1 MKDPTST
8 RDVGPRVGT
17 PLWLYFASTTVAGCV
32 LLVVSLIWLGADR
45 LQVFATEPLV
55 WVLLCMVI
63 IGELRPI
70 AAQRPTGGNAP
81 TSLPFSFALVIYHGL
96 PIAGLGPGRGL
107 PPGRGHARTG
117 AAPHRV
123 QHRPVHAELRGR
135 GRCHPTGL
143 PPPPPSSPWV
153 PQGSGLVMVVL
164 AAGAYFV
171 TNLLLV
177 ECAVAMH
184 ERIPLHRVL
193 MKDLGYRLFVAG
205 VLLSLAPLVV
215 IAMAHSIWLV
225 PLFFFPLAALYS
237 SASLSVKREYQANH
251 DELTGLANRKL
262 LILRTQEALSE
273 AQERRQCVG
282 LLLLDLDRF
291 KEVNDTLGHPTGDR
305 LLQTVAYRLT
315 HSVRP
320 GDLVARL
327 GGDEFAVLL
336 PQVRDAASAREVA
349 ARLRVALAEPLRLD
363 GMDFDLEASI
373 GIALYPDHAPD
384 FELLMQRADVA
395 MYVAK
400 EQRTGVELYAPH
412 KDRNS
417 AARLSL
423 FGELRRALIEN
434 ELEMFYQPIVALADE
449 RVVALEALVRWR
461 HRRRG
466 ILPPEE
472 FVPMVEQSY
481 LMRSFTHEVIEQTC
495 AQAARWW
502 SEGITLPVAIN
513 LSARELLDPTLPE
526 SIESGLR
533 RYRLQPKALRLEISE
548 RALVSDAEAIIP
560 AIMSLAELGV
570 TVALD
575 DFGTGYFTLARLN
588 GLPVGE
594 VKVDGSFVRHVIDD
608 SDSKVVVE
616 AAVDLMNTLGL
627 RAIAEGVE
635 NAEQVEAVRALGCYA
650 AQGRYFTPPLD
661 AGAVTGWL
669 LEHGDLAISP
679 SASSTG
685 TSWPHSGI
693 RPPTTPQQP

>member
-96 PIAGLGPGRGL
+96 PIAGLVQAVGSLLAGVTRGQE
-107 PPGRGHARTG
+107 
-117 AAPHRV
+117 PHRIAFNIAQYTLSFGV
-123 QHRPVHAELRGR
+123 ADAVIQLAYPRTPLV
-135 GRCHPTGL
+135 
-143 PPPPPSSPWV
+143 PWV

-327 GGDEFAVLL
+327 GGDEFAVLQ

>member
-96 PIAGLGPGRGL
+96 PIAGLVQAVGSLLAGVTRGQE
-107 PPGRGHARTG
+107 
-117 AAPHRV
+117 PHRIAFNIAQYTLSFGV
-123 QHRPVHAELRGR
+123 ADAVIQLAYPRTPLV
-135 GRCHPTGL
+135 
-143 PPPPPSSPWV
+143 PWV
-153 PQGSGLVMVVL
+153 PQGAGLVMVVL

-685 TSWPHSGI
+685 TSWPHSGM

>member
-96 PIAGLGPGRGL
+96 PIAGLVQAVGSLLAGVTRGQE
-107 PPGRGHARTG
+107 
-117 AAPHRV
+117 PHRIAFNIAQYTLSFGV
-123 QHRPVHAELRGR
+123 ADAVIQLAYPRTPLV
-135 GRCHPTGL
+135 
-143 PPPPPSSPWV
+143 PWV

-184 ERIPLHRVL
+184 ERIPRHRVL

-685 TSWPHSGI
+685 TSWPHSGM

>member
-1 MKDPTST
+1 
-8 RDVGPRVGT
+8 
-17 PLWLYFASTTVAGCV
+17 
-32 LLVVSLIWLGADR
+32 
-45 LQVFATEPLV
+45 
-55 WVLLCMVI
+55 
-63 IGELRPI
+63 
-70 AAQRPTGGNAP
+70 
-81 TSLPFSFALVIYHGL
+81 
-96 PIAGLGPGRGL
+96 
-107 PPGRGHARTG
+107 
-117 AAPHRV
+117 
-123 QHRPVHAELRGR
+123 
-135 GRCHPTGL
+135 
-143 PPPPPSSPWV
+143 
-153 PQGSGLVMVVL
+153 
-164 AAGAYFV
+164 
-171 TNLLLV
+171 
-177 ECAVAMH
+177 
-184 ERIPLHRVL
+184 
-193 MKDLGYRLFVAG
+193 
-205 VLLSLAPLVV
+205 
-215 IAMAHSIWLV
+215 
-225 PLFFFPLAALYS
+225 
-237 SASLSVKREYQANH
+237 
-251 DELTGLANRKL
+251 
-262 LILRTQEALSE
+262 EALSE

-363 GMDFDLEASI
+363 GMDLDLEASI

-461 HRRRG
+461 PRRRG

-685 TSWPHSGI
+685 TSWPHSGM

>member
-96 PIAGLGPGRGL
+96 PIAGLVQAVGSLLAGVTRGQE
-107 PPGRGHARTG
+107 
-117 AAPHRV
+117 PHRIAFNIAQYTLSFGV
-123 QHRPVHAELRGR
+123 ADAVIQLAYPRTPLV
-135 GRCHPTGL
+135 
-143 PPPPPSSPWV
+143 PWV

-635 NAEQVEAVRALGCYA
+635 KAEQVEAVRALGCYA

-685 TSWPHSGI
+685 TSWPHSGM

>member
-96 PIAGLGPGRGL
+96 PIAGLVQAVGSLLAGVTRGQE
-107 PPGRGHARTG
+107 
-117 AAPHRV
+117 PHRIAFNIAQYTLSFGV
-123 QHRPVHAELRGR
+123 ADAVIQLAYPRTPLV
-135 GRCHPTGL
+135 
-143 PPPPPSSPWV
+143 PWV

-291 KEVNDTLGHPTGDR
+291 TWWPGSAGTSSRCCCPRCGTRLRPAKSRRGCGSLWRNPCAWTGW
-305 LLQTVAYRLT
+305 TST
-315 HSVRP
+315 WKP
-320 GDLVARL
+320 
-327 GGDEFAVLL
+327 
-336 PQVRDAASAREVA
+336 ASA
-349 ARLRVALAEPLRLD
+349 
-363 GMDFDLEASI
+363 S
-373 GIALYPDHAPD
+373 
-384 FELLMQRADVA
+384 
-395 MYVAK
+395 
-400 EQRTGVELYAPH
+400 
-412 KDRNS
+412 
-417 AARLSL
+417 
-423 FGELRRALIEN
+423 
-434 ELEMFYQPIVALADE
+434 
-449 RVVALEALVRWR
+449 
-461 HRRRG
+461 
-466 ILPPEE
+466 
-472 FVPMVEQSY
+472 
-481 LMRSFTHEVIEQTC
+481 RST
-495 AQAARWW
+495 
-502 SEGITLPVAIN
+502 
-513 LSARELLDPTLPE
+513 
-526 SIESGLR
+526 
-533 RYRLQPKALRLEISE
+533 
-548 RALVSDAEAIIP
+548 
-560 AIMSLAELGV
+560 
-570 TVALD
+570 
-575 DFGTGYFTLARLN
+575 
-588 GLPVGE
+588 
-594 VKVDGSFVRHVIDD
+594 
-608 SDSKVVVE
+608 
-616 AAVDLMNTLGL
+616 
-627 RAIAEGVE
+627 
-635 NAEQVEAVRALGCYA
+635 
-650 AQGRYFTPPLD
+650 
-661 AGAVTGWL
+661 
-669 LEHGDLAISP
+669 
-679 SASSTG
+679 
-685 TSWPHSGI
+685 
-693 RPPTTPQQP
+693 PTTPPTSNC

>member
-96 PIAGLGPGRGL
+96 PIAGLVQAVGSLLAGVTRGQE
-107 PPGRGHARTG
+107 
-117 AAPHRV
+117 PHRIAFNIAQYTLSFGV
-123 QHRPVHAELRGR
+123 ADAVIQLAYPRTPLV
-135 GRCHPTGL
+135 
-143 PPPPPSSPWV
+143 PWV

-171 TNLLLV
+171 INLLLV

-685 TSWPHSGI
+685 TSWPHSGM

>member
-32 LLVVSLIWLGADR
+32 LLVVSLIWLGTDR

-96 PIAGLGPGRGL
+96 PIAGLVQAVGSLLAGVTRGQE
-107 PPGRGHARTG
+107 
-117 AAPHRV
+117 PHRIAFNIAQYTLSFGV
-123 QHRPVHAELRGR
+123 ADAVIQLAYPRTPLV
-135 GRCHPTGL
+135 
-143 PPPPPSSPWV
+143 PWV

-685 TSWPHSGI
+685 TSWPHSGM

>member
-32 LLVVSLIWLGADR
+32 LLVVSLIWLGTDR

-96 PIAGLGPGRGL
+96 PIAGLVQAVGSLLAGVTRGQ
-107 PPGRGHARTG
+107 
-117 AAPHRV
+117 APHRIAFNIAQYTLSFGV
-123 QHRPVHAELRGR
+123 ADAVIQLAYPRTPLV
-135 GRCHPTGL
+135 
-143 PPPPPSSPWV
+143 PWV

-685 TSWPHSGI
+685 TSWPHSGM

>member
-96 PIAGLGPGRGL
+96 PIAGLVQAVGSLLAGVTRGQE
-107 PPGRGHARTG
+107 
-117 AAPHRV
+117 PHRIAFNIAQYTLSFGV
-123 QHRPVHAELRGR
+123 ADAVIQLAYPRTPLV
-135 GRCHPTGL
+135 
-143 PPPPPSSPWV
+143 PWV

-685 TSWPHSGI
+685 TSWPHSGM